1 MCLNNNKHKSAEH
14 FVTDSGLTVGNADAN
29 DIAAAIANRPPS
41 SLSSSSISIIPAASD
56 YSLPAASPDIVEV
69 SNAVS
74 KKPSTYASVAAPSVN
89 VYVSNASSDSLAH
102 TSASTKA
109 LNVANGVTNTSSYES
124 STAELGCAKNH
135 ETIEQAVI
143 NLDQST
149 RDWIKVSDKRRNKN
163 ELHVI
168 GSNNNIELNVAVA
181 AQLKWL
187 HLASFLPTVSPS
199 DILQYVEKHSGISK
213 DLMSCFSLVKKDVES
228 NTLKRVNFKLGVPE
242 DVFGKLLR
250 PEIWP
255 AKVTV
260 RPFRFF
266 QRKPIQSA
274 KT

>member
-1 MCLNNNKHKSAEH
+1 MA
-14 FVTDSGLTVGNADAN
+14 VGNADAT
-29 DIAAAIANRPPS
+29 APIANRPTS
-41 SLSSSSISIIPAASD
+41 SLSSSSVSVIPAASD
-56 YSLPAASPDIVEV
+56 CPLPAASLDAVEV
-69 SNAVS
+69 RNLVS
-74 KKPSTYASVAAPSVN
+74 KKPSSYASVAASSAN
-89 VYVSNASSDSLAH
+89 AYASNASSDSPAH
-102 TSASTKA
+102 TSARTKA
-109 LNVANGVTNTSSYES
+109 LDVANTSSRENS
-124 STAELGCAKNH
+124 KAELGCANNQ
-135 ETIEQAVI
+135 ETIVPAVI
-143 NLDQST
+143 NLDAST
-149 RDWIKVSDKRRNKN
+149 SDWIKVPDKRHREKN

-168 GSNNNIELNVAVA
+168 GSNNNIELKVAVA

-213 DLMSCFSLVKKDVES
+213 DLLSCFSLVKKDVET

-242 DVFGKLLR
+242 NLFDKLLR

-266 QRKPIQSA
+266 QRKLIQSA